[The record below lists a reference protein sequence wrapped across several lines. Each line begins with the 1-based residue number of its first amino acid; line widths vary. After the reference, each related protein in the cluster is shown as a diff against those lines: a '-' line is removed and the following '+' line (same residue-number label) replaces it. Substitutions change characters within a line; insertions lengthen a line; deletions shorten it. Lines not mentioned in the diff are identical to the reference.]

1 MSKTEK
7 IDIFEGKTERVEV
20 RMSKRE
26 LKNIDTSATKVN
38 LTRSEYLRLRGQKKV
53 YTRALPSRDYE
64 TLTRNYRELRAQGNN
79 LNQIAKALNT
89 ALKVGH
95 QLNFDGDSLK
105 IAIEANQ
112 QATQAIR
119 TALT

>member
-1 MSKTEK
+1 MSKQEP
-7 IDIFEGKTERVEV
+7 IDIFEGKNERVEV

-26 LKNIDTSATKVN
+26 LEIIDKSARKAN
-38 LTRSEYLRLRGQKKV
+38 LNRSEYLRLRGQKKV
-53 YTRALPSRDYE
+53 YTKALPSRDYE

-89 ALKVGH
+89 ALKIGH
-95 QLNFDGDSLK
+95 QLNFDADDLK
-105 IAIEANQ
+105 VAIAANLV
-112 QATQAIR
+112 ATKAIC